1 MVDVD
6 THAGLLT
13 ITFGVG
19 LARDELPKA
28 SAAHTEEDDREKS
41 TRKEA
46 IDGDMRRDVK

>member
-13 ITFGVG
+13 ITFGV
-19 LARDELPKA
+19 
-28 SAAHTEEDDREKS
+28 
-41 TRKEA
+41 